1 MTVSA
6 TPTER
11 LPCDG
16 LTDLFYPDE
25 GGNYI
30 IARRICA
37 DCPYRAACLDL
48 ALQRREAYGMWGGK
62 SPNER
67 RRILR
72 LSRAA

>member
-1 MTVSA
+1 MP
-6 TPTER
+6 TPAER

-16 LTDLFYPDE
+16 LTELFYPDE

-30 IARRICA
+30 LARWICDA
-37 DCPYRAACLDL
+37 CPYSGPCLEV
-48 ALQRREAYGMWGGK
+48 ALRRREPHGMWGGK

-67 RRILR
+67 RRLIR

>member
-1 MTVSA
+1 MRA
-6 TPTER
+6 AAER

-16 LTDLFYPDE
+16 LTELFYPDE

-30 IARRICA
+30 AARCICDA
-37 DCPYRAACLDL
+37 CPYQAPCLRL
-48 ALQRREAYGMWGGK
+48 ALTRPEFHGMWGGK

-67 RRILR
+67 RRMLR